1 MRNLWLVAKHEY
13 LKIVKQKSFL
23 IGTLGIPVLII
34 LVMAV
39 SILVALGQR
48 GNLPLGYVDHAG
60 ILNESVTLPA
70 PEKGKPVVA
79 IRAFTDEAAAQT
91 ALEANIIQAY
101 YVVPADY
108 VQSGRVH
115 LFFLNKRPGEM
126 VQEDFADFLRAN
138 LLAGQPADV
147 QRRMLEG
154 SNVTFRSI
162 DGSRELD
169 NENVVEFIVPFVAA
183 FFFVFAVMNAGSYM
197 LQAVTDEKENRTIEV
212 LATSLRPEE
221 LIGGKALGLMS
232 VGLTQLGIWILTGA
246 IALLAASPFVPEVQ
260 GLRIPWSFLVIVALF
275 FVPAYALIAGL
286 MTAVGGMVTDLRQ
299 GQQITG
305 ILNLFFTLPFFF
317 VALIMAKPNSPLI
330 VVLTLFPTTAFV
342 TITMRWAMTTV
353 PLWQLVT
360 SWVLLV
366 TSAVVSVW
374 LAARI
379 FRLGMLRYG
388 QTLNVKTIIAS
399 LRGGN
404 GLRAERPR
412 ER

>member
-13 LKIVKQKSFL
+13 LKIVRQKSFL
-23 IGTLGIPVLII
+23 FGTLGIPVLIVV
-34 LVMAV
+34 VMAV

-60 ILNESVTLPA
+60 ILSESVTLPA
-70 PEKGKPVVA
+70 PDKGEPPVA
-79 IRAFTDEAAAQT
+79 IRAFADEAAAQA
-91 ALEANIIQAY
+91 ALEANAIQAY

-108 VQSGRVH
+108 VQSGRVQ

-126 VQEDFADFLRAN
+126 AQGDFADFLRAN
-138 LLAGQPADV
+138 LLADHPADV

-154 SNVTFRSI
+154 SDVMFRSI
-162 DGSRELD
+162 DGSRELGS
-169 NENVVEFIVPFVAA
+169 ENVVGFFVPFVAA

-212 LATSLRPEE
+212 LATSIRPEE
-221 LIGGKALGLMS
+221 LIGGKAVGLMS
-232 VGLTQLGIWILTGA
+232 VGLTQLGIWVLTGV
-246 IALLAASPFVPEVQ
+246 IALLATAPFVPEVR
-260 GLRIPWSFLVIVALF
+260 GLRIPWSFVGVAVLF

-317 VALIMAKPNSPLI
+317 VAVIMAKPNSPLL

-353 PLWQLVT
+353 PLWQLGL
-360 SWVLLV
+360 SWTLLV

-388 QTLNVKTIIAS
+388 QNLNVKTIIAS
-399 LRGGN
+399 LRGN
-404 GLRAERPR
+404 GLRAER
-412 ER
+412 

>member
-1 MRNLWLVAKHEY
+1 MHNLWLVAKHEY

-34 LVMAV
+34 LVMTV

-48 GNLPLGYVDHAG
+48 GKLPLGYVDHAG
-60 ILNESVTLPA
+60 ILSESVTLPVS
-70 PEKGKPVVA
+70 EKGEPAVT
-79 IRAFTDEAAAQT
+79 IRAFADEAAAQT
-91 ALEANIIQAY
+91 ALEANTIQAY
-101 YVVPADY
+101 YVVPDDY
-108 VQSGRVH
+108 IESGRVH
-115 LFFLNKRPGEM
+115 LYFLNKRPGEV
-126 VQEDFADFLRAN
+126 VQDDFADFLRAN
-138 LLAGQPADV
+138 LLAEHPNDV

-162 DGSRELD
+162 DGKRELD
-169 NENVVEFIVPFVAA
+169 SENMVGFMVPFVAA

-212 LATSLRPEE
+212 LATSIRPEE

-232 VGLTQLGIWILTGA
+232 VGFTQLAIWVLTGV
-246 IALLAASPFVPEVQ
+246 IALLVASPFVPEIQ
-260 GLRIPWSFLVIVALF
+260 GLHIPWSFLGVAVLF

-317 VALIMAKPNSPLI
+317 VALMMAKPNSPLLI
-330 VVLTLFPTTAFV
+330 VLTLFPTTAFV
-342 TITMRWAMTTV
+342 TITMRWAMTSV
-353 PLWQLVT
+353 PMWQLGL

-366 TSAVVSVW
+366 TSAVTSVW

-388 QTLNVKTIIAS
+388 QALNVKMIVAS
-399 LRGGN
+399 LRRGN
-404 GLRAERPR
+404 GLRAERS
-412 ER
+412 

>member
-1 MRNLWLVAKHEY
+1 MRNLWLMAKHEY
-13 LKIVKQKSFL
+13 LKIVKKKSFL
-23 IGTLGIPVLII
+23 VGTIGIPVLII
-34 LVMAV
+34 LVMGV
-39 SILVALGQR
+39 SILEALGQR
-48 GNLPLGYVDHAG
+48 GKLPLGYVDHAG
-60 ILNESVTLPA
+60 ILSEAVTLPV
-70 PEKGKPVVA
+70 PENAKPPVA
-79 IRAFTDEAAAQT
+79 IHAFGNEAAAQAALT
-91 ALEANIIQAY
+91 ARAIQAY

-108 VQSGRVH
+108 LQSGRVH
-115 LFFLNKRPGEM
+115 LFFLNRRPGEM

-138 LLAGQPADV
+138 LLAGHPADI

-154 SNVTFRSI
+154 FSVMFRSV

-169 NENVVEFIVPFVAA
+169 SENVLSFVVPFVAA

-212 LATSLRPEE
+212 IATSVRPEE

-232 VGLTQLGIWILTGA
+232 VGLTQLGTWILTGVV
-246 IALLAASPFVPEVQ
+246 ALFVASPFVESVRNLQ
-260 GLRIPWSFLVIVALF
+260 VPWSYLIVVAFF
-275 FVPAYALIAGL
+275 FVPAYALIAGM

-305 ILNLFFTLPFFF
+305 ILNLFFTLPSFFA
-317 VALIMAKPNSPLI
+317 ALIMAKPNSPLI
-330 VVLTLFPTTAFV
+330 VFLTLFPTTAFV

-353 PLWQLVT
+353 PLWQLGV
-360 SWVLLV
+360 SWVFLV

-388 QTLNVKTIIAS
+388 QSLSVKTVLAS
-399 LRGGN
+399 LRRGHGE
-404 GLRAERPR
+404 RAAN
-412 ER
+412 

>member
-13 LKIVKQKSFL
+13 LKIVRQKSFL
-23 IGTLGIPVLII
+23 FGTLGIPVLII
-34 LVMAV
+34 VVMAV
-39 SILVALGQR
+39 SILAAIGQR
-48 GNLPLGYVDHAG
+48 GNLPLGYVDHTG
-60 ILNESVTLPA
+60 ILSASVTPPA
-70 PEKGKPVVA
+70 PDKGERPVA
-79 IRAFTDEAAAQT
+79 IRAFADEAAAQT
-91 ALEANIIQAY
+91 ALEANTIQAY

-108 VQSGRVH
+108 VQSGRVQ
-115 LFFLNKRPGEM
+115 LFFRDKRPGEM

-138 LLAGQPADV
+138 LLADHPADV
-147 QRRMLEG
+147 QRRLLEG
-154 SNVTFRSI
+154 SDVTFRSS

-169 NENVVEFIVPFVAA
+169 SNNVVSFIVPFVAA
-183 FFFVFAVMNAGSYM
+183 FFFVFAVLNAGSYM

-212 LATSLRPEE
+212 LATSIRPEE
-221 LIGGKALGLMS
+221 LIGGKAVGLMS
-232 VGLTQLGIWILTGA
+232 VGLTQLGIWVLTGVL
-246 IALLAASPFVPEVQ
+246 ALLAAAPFVPEVR
-260 GLRIPWSFLVIVALF
+260 GVRVPWSFVGVAVLF

-317 VALIMAKPNSPLI
+317 LAVIMEKPNSPLLI
-330 VVLTLFPTTAFV
+330 ILTLFPTTAFV

-353 PLWQLVT
+353 PLWQLAV
-360 SWVLLV
+360 SWVLSV

-388 QTLNVKTIIAS
+388 QNLNVKTIIAS
-399 LRGGN
+399 LRGN
-404 GLRAERPR
+404 GVRAAR
-412 ER
+412 

>member
-1 MRNLWLVAKHEY
+1 MRNFWLIAKHEY
-13 LKIVKQKSFL
+13 LKIVRQKSFL

-34 LVMAV
+34 VVMGV

-48 GNLPLGYVDHAG
+48 GNLPLGYVDHTG
-60 ILNESVTLPA
+60 ILNESVTLCVPDR
-70 PEKGKPVVA
+70 GKPPVA
-79 IRAFTDEAAAQT
+79 IRAFADEAAAQT
-91 ALEANIIQAY
+91 ALEVNAIQAY

-108 VQSGRVH
+108 VQSGRVQ
-115 LFFLNKRPGEM
+115 LFFLKKRPGEM
-126 VQEDFADFLRAN
+126 AQEDFADFLRAN
-138 LLAGQPADV
+138 LLADHPADV

-154 SNVTFRSI
+154 SDVAFRSI
-162 DGSRELD
+162 DGKRELES
-169 NENVVEFIVPFVAA
+169 ENVVGFIVPFVAA

-212 LATSLRPEE
+212 LVTSIRPEE
-221 LIGGKALGLMS
+221 LIGGKAVGLMS
-232 VGLTQLGIWILTGA
+232 VGLTQLGIWVLTTV
-246 IALLAASPFVPEVQ
+246 IALLVAAPFVPEVQ
-260 GLRIPWSFLVIVALF
+260 GLRIPWSFLVVAVLF

-317 VALIMAKPNSPLI
+317 VALIMAKPNSPLLI
-330 VVLTLFPTTAFV
+330 VLTLFPTTAFV

-353 PLWQLVT
+353 PLWQLGL
-360 SWVLLV
+360 SWALLV

-388 QTLNVKTIIAS
+388 QNLNVKTILLS
-399 LRGGN
+399 LRRN
-404 GLRAERPR
+404 GLRAER
-412 ER
+412 

>member
-13 LKIVKQKSFL
+13 LKIVKKKSFL

-60 ILNESVTLPA
+60 ILSDSVTLPV
-70 PEKGKPVVA
+70 PDKGEPPVA

-91 ALEANIIQAY
+91 ALEARTIQAY

-108 VQSGRVH
+108 VQSGNAH
-115 LFFLNKRPGEM
+115 LFFLNKRPGET
-126 VQEDFADFLRAN
+126 VQEDFTNFLQAN
-138 LLAGQPADV
+138 LLAGYPADV

-154 SNVTFRSI
+154 SDVMFRSI

-169 NENVVEFIVPFVAA
+169 SANIVGFIVPFVVA

-212 LATSLRPEE
+212 LATSIRPDE

-232 VGLTQLGIWILTGA
+232 VGLTQLGIWVITGV
-246 IALLAASPFVPEVQ
+246 IALLVAAPFVPEVQ
-260 GLRIPWSFLVIVALF
+260 GLRIPWSFLVVAVLF

-317 VALIMAKPNSPLI
+317 VALMMAKPDSPLL

-342 TITMRWAMTTV
+342 TITMRWAMTIV
-353 PLWQLVT
+353 PLWQLGL
-360 SWVLLV
+360 SWALLV

-388 QTLNVKTIIAS
+388 QSLNVKTIVAS
-399 LRGGN
+399 LRRDN
-404 GLRAERPR
+404 GSRAVRS
-412 ER
+412 

>member
-13 LKIVKQKSFL
+13 LKIVRQKSFL

-34 LVMAV
+34 VVMGV
-39 SILVALGQR
+39 GILVALGQR
-48 GNLPLGYVDHAG
+48 GSLPLGYVDHTG
-60 ILNESVTLPA
+60 ILSESVTPPA
-70 PEKGKPVVA
+70 PDKGKPPVA
-79 IRAFTDEAAAQT
+79 IRAFVDEAAAQA
-91 ALEANIIQAY
+91 ALEARTIQAY

-108 VQSGRVH
+108 VESGRVQ
-115 LFFLNKRPGEM
+115 LFFLDKRPGET
-126 VQEDFADFLRAN
+126 VQEDFAAFLRAN

-154 SNVTFRSI
+154 SSVTFRSM
-162 DGSRELD
+162 DGSRELES
-169 NENVVEFIVPFVAA
+169 ENVIGFIVPFIAA

-212 LATSLRPEE
+212 LATSIRPEE
-221 LIGGKALGLMS
+221 LIGGKAVGLMS
-232 VGLTQLGIWILTGA
+232 VGLTQLGIWVLTGVL
-246 IALLAASPFVPEVQ
+246 ALLVAAPFVPEVQ
-260 GLRIPWSFLVIVALF
+260 GLRVPWSFLVVVVLF

-317 VALIMAKPNSPLI
+317 VALIMAKPNSPLLT
-330 VVLTLFPTTAFV
+330 VLTLFPTTSFV

-353 PLWQLVT
+353 PLWQLGV

-388 QTLNVKTIIAS
+388 QNLNVKTIIAS
-399 LRGGN
+399 LRGN
-404 GLRAERPR
+404 GLRAEP
-412 ER
+412 

>member
-13 LKIVKQKSFL
+13 LKIVRQKSFL

-34 LVMAV
+34 VVMGV
-39 SILVALGQR
+39 GILVALGQR
-48 GNLPLGYVDHAG
+48 GSLPLGYVDHTG
-60 ILNESVTLPA
+60 ILSESVTPPA
-70 PEKGKPVVA
+70 PDKGKPPVA
-79 IRAFTDEAAAQT
+79 IRAFVDEAAAQA
-91 ALEANIIQAY
+91 ALEARTIQAY

-108 VQSGRVH
+108 VESGRVQ
-115 LFFLNKRPGEM
+115 LFFLDKRPGET
-126 VQEDFADFLRAN
+126 VQEDFAAFLRAN

-154 SNVTFRSI
+154 SSVTFRSM
-162 DGSRELD
+162 DGSRELES
-169 NENVVEFIVPFVAA
+169 ENVIGFIVPFIAA
-183 FFFVFAVMNAGSYM
+183 FFFVFAVMNAGGYM

-212 LATSLRPEE
+212 LATSIRPEE
-221 LIGGKALGLMS
+221 LIGGKAVGLMS
-232 VGLTQLGIWILTGA
+232 VGLTQLGIWVLTGVL
-246 IALLAASPFVPEVQ
+246 ALLVATPFVPEVQ
-260 GLRIPWSFLVIVALF
+260 GLRVPWSFLVVVVLF

-317 VALIMAKPNSPLI
+317 VALIMAKPDSPLLT
-330 VVLTLFPTTAFV
+330 VLTLFPTTSFV

-353 PLWQLVT
+353 PLWQLGV

-388 QTLNVKTIIAS
+388 QNLNVKTIIAS
-399 LRGGN
+399 LRGN
-404 GLRAERPR
+404 GLRAEP
-412 ER
+412 

>member
-34 LVMAV
+34 AVMTV

-48 GNLPLGYVDHAG
+48 GKLPLGYVDHTG
-60 ILNESVTLPA
+60 ILSEAVTLPV
-70 PEKGKPVVA
+70 PDKGKPPVA
-79 IRAFTDEAAAQT
+79 ILAFADEAAAQA
-91 ALEANIIQAY
+91 ALQARTIQAY

-108 VQSGRVH
+108 VQSGSVH
-115 LFFLNKRPGEM
+115 LFFLNKRPGET
-126 VQEDFADFLRAN
+126 VQEDFTNFLQAN
-138 LLAGQPADV
+138 LLANQPADV
-147 QRRMLEG
+147 RRRMLEG
-154 SNVTFRSI
+154 SNVMFRSS

-169 NENVVEFIVPFVAA
+169 SANITGFILPFVVA

-212 LATSLRPEE
+212 LATSIRPEE

-232 VGLTQLGIWILTGA
+232 VGLTQLGIWVLTSV
-246 IALLAASPFVPEVQ
+246 IALLVAAPFVPEVQ
-260 GLRIPWSFLVIVALF
+260 GLHIPWSFLFVAVLF

-286 MTAVGGMVTDLRQ
+286 MTAVGGMVIDLRQ

-317 VALIMAKPNSPLI
+317 VALIMAKPDSPLL

-342 TITMRWAMTTV
+342 TITMRWAMTIV
-353 PLWQLVT
+353 PLWQLGL
-360 SWVLLV
+360 SWALLV
-366 TSAVVSVW
+366 TSAAVSVW

-388 QTLNVKTIIAS
+388 QALKVKTIVAS
-399 LRGGN
+399 LRHSN
-404 GLRAERPR
+404 GARAERL
-412 ER
+412 

>member
-13 LKIVKQKSFL
+13 LKIVRQKSFL

-34 LVMAV
+34 VVMAV
-39 SILVALGQR
+39 SILVAMGQR
-48 GNLPLGYVDHAG
+48 GTLPLGYVDHAG
-60 ILNESVTLPA
+60 ILSESVTLPV
-70 PEKGKPVVA
+70 PDKGEPPVA
-79 IRAFTDEAAAQT
+79 IRAFADQAAAQA
-91 ALEANIIQAY
+91 ALEANTIQAY

-108 VQSGRVH
+108 VESGRVQ
-115 LFFLNKRPGEM
+115 LFFPEKRPGER

-138 LLAGQPADV
+138 LLAGHPADV

-154 SNVTFRSI
+154 SGVTFRSI
-162 DGSRELD
+162 DGSRELES
-169 NENVVEFIVPFVAA
+169 ENVVGFIVPFVAA

-212 LATSLRPEE
+212 LTTSIRPEE
-221 LIGGKALGLMS
+221 LIGGKAVGLMS
-232 VGLTQLGIWILTGA
+232 VGLTQLGIWVLTGV
-246 IALLAASPFVPEVQ
+246 IALLVASFFVPEVQ
-260 GLRIPWSFLVIVALF
+260 GFRIPWSFVGVAVMF

-317 VALIMAKPNSPLI
+317 VTLIMAKPNSPLLI
-330 VVLTLFPTTAFV
+330 VLTLFPPTAFV

-353 PLWQLVT
+353 PLWQLGL
-360 SWVLLV
+360 SWALLV

-388 QTLNVKTIIAS
+388 QNLNVKTILLS
-399 LRGGN
+399 LRGN
-404 GLRAERPR
+404 S
-412 ER
+412 